1 MSITHRFFILIFGIL
16 PFNSQSKQVIIYK
29 MLNIFYLLRI
39 LYALFVNKTLY
50 IIR

>member
-16 PFNSQSKQVIIYK
+16 PFNSQSKQVIICK
-29 MLNIFYLLRI
+29 MLNISYLLRV
-39 LYALFVNKTLY
+39 LYAPLVNKTLY